1 MYLVFI
7 LCSRVL
13 SIFMILGTAK
23 LHSCYKRKR
32 NGKYHIVNTI
42 QTVYHLQCDN
52 CNIEFSRKAKQFNKR
67 SQHHV
72 CTNCDQKRFAQKQS
86 SIWKRVG
93 KFDASS
99 GFKL

>member
-23 LHSCYKRKR
+23 LHSRYKRKR
-32 NGKYHIVNTI
+32 NGKYHVVSTT

-52 CNIEFSRKAKQFNKR
+52 CNIEFSRTAKELNKR

-72 CTNCDQKRFAQKQS
+72 CSNCDQKRFAQKQS

-99 GFKL
+99 GLRL